1 MTHHQEEE
9 KNYDFLFYLVGLVSG
24 IFAGVVINNGFI
36 LIPVL
41 GLVGLLFAGF
51 FLNTMVRG
59 RGDA

>member
-51 FLNTMVRG
+51 FLNTLVRG